1 MQAHTLVRTS
11 AEIVTITT
19 LRPGDVYKRLVKD
32 WQGQY
37 EAVFGIV
44 QTVDANG
51 EAAMISSLEVSK
63 TKVDHKVF
71 GTDSDLQIFASTPEE
86 VSLGFDQYEEHLASD
101 LRVALDAERKA
112 RIAITRFEEIKAAV
126 NRGSTQAPAVTVTAH
141 TAQEISA

>member
-32 WQGQY
+32 WQNQY

-126 NRGSTQAPAVTVTAH
+126 NRGNTQRPAVVVSSP
-141 TAQEISA
+141 AQEISA